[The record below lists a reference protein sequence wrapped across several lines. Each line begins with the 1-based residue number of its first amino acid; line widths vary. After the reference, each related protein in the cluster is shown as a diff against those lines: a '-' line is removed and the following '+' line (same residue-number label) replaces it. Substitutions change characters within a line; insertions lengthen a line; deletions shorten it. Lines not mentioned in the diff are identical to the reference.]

1 MPKVGKYELG
11 KTLGTGSFSK
21 VKYATDSETGA
32 VYAMKIVSKQL
43 IKEQQLETQL
53 RKEIS
58 IMKMLKHDNLIELVE
73 VLQTKSNIYMV
84 LELVTG
90 GELFGKIITEKRF
103 PEDTARKY
111 FQQIC
116 SGLVYCHQNGV
127 AHRDLKPENLL
138 LGLEKKKQKN

>member
-21 VKYATDSETGA
+21 VKYATDSDNGT

-58 IMKMLKHDNLIELVE
+58 IMKMLKHQNLIELVE

-84 LELVTG
+84 P
-90 GELFGKIITEKRF
+90 LFHFSHKKGFGTCHGRRIIW
-103 PEDTARKY
+103 
-111 FQQIC
+111 
-116 SGLVYCHQNGV
+116 
-127 AHRDLKPENLL
+127 
-138 LGLEKKKQKN
+138 